1 MAFKRPVLELPVG
14 KGKMQKLPREIPRPL
29 WFRLA
34 QDQKEPQQPLIF
46 KSHNKR
52 EVLVHSQLVLRIFKE

>member
-1 MAFKRPVLELPVG
+1 MAFKRLVLELPVG

-29 WFRLA
+29 WHRLA

-46 KSHNKR
+46 KSHNRR
-52 EVLVHSQLVLRIFKE
+52 EEKFLYILSLY